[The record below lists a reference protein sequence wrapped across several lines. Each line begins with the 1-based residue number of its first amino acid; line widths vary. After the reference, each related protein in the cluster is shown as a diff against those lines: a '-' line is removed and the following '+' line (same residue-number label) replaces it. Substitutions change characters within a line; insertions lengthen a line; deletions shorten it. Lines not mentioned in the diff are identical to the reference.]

1 MNLAVISSLLVQS
14 NWIFLAGW
22 LLLLVTAF
30 GLCFKIHP
38 QTASSQQLYPPPL
51 ACTRRW

>member
-1 MNLAVISSLLVQS
+1 MNLEVMSSLLVQS

-30 GLCFKIHP
+30 GLCFSEKSTRKPPARSNFTHP
-38 QTASSQQLYPPPL
+38 
-51 ACTRRW
+51 R